1 MLTDVL
7 CEPVRSLSFIY
18 IRIRVVCARARSYL
32 FKSIIQLDR
41 TSTYIRRDK
50 RDKRDHRE
58 RERTS
63 TYMKREDI
71 SIRKKKKIHLIEKRI
86 ENV

>member
-32 FKSIIQLDR
+32 FNRSSNWIEQVHIYGETRETREII
-41 TSTYIRRDK
+41 
-50 RDKRDHRE
+50 E

-71 SIRKKKKIHLIEKRI
+71 SIRKKKKIYLIEKRI